1 MVLIMVF
8 LVEGIPLIR
17 MPEAEDKSNFDLARV
32 FAGLALLLCAL
43 SLSLI
48 ALSLR
53 PVAKWARYQSFC
65 IEQESVK
72 APINWAVRKC
82 NGRSK
87 VYQIK

>member
-1 MVLIMVF
+1 MS
-8 LVEGIPLIR
+8 
-17 MPEAEDKSNFDLARV
+17 EAKDKSNFDLARI
-32 FAGLALLLCAL
+32 FTGLALLLCAL

-87 VYQIK
+87 VYQVK

>member
-1 MVLIMVF
+1 
-8 LVEGIPLIR
+8 
-17 MPEAEDKSNFDLARV
+17 MPEDKDKTTFDFARV
-32 FAGLALLLCAL
+32 FTRLVILLCAL

-48 ALSLR
+48 AFSLR
-53 PVAKWARYQSFC
+53 PVAKWASYQSIC

-87 VYQIK
+87 VYQVK

>member
-1 MVLIMVF
+1 
-8 LVEGIPLIR
+8 
-17 MPEAEDKSNFDLARV
+17 MPGAKEKSNFDLARV
-32 FAGLALLLCAL
+32 FTGLALLLCAV

-48 ALSLR
+48 ALGLR

-87 VYQIK
+87 VYQVK

>member
-1 MVLIMVF
+1 
-8 LVEGIPLIR
+8 
-17 MPEAEDKSNFDLARV
+17 MPGAKEKSNFDLARV
-32 FAGLALLLCAL
+32 FTGLALLLCAI

-48 ALSLR
+48 ALGLR

-87 VYQIK
+87 VYQVK

>member
-17 MPEAEDKSNFDLARV
+17 MPEAEDKRNFDLAKV

-87 VYQIK
+87 VYQVK